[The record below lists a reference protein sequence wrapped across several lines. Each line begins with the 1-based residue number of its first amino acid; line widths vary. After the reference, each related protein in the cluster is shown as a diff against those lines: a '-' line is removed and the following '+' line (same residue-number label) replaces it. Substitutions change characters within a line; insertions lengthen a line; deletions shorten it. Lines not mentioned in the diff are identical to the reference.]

1 MDTAH
6 EGMSPNEYMLLHNF
20 CAVCHWPAQRRGRW
34 MELHHI
40 VGGSGRKDVEIN
52 YLCLCCRCHHAVHN
66 SLPEY
71 GEIPKGSLLAAK
83 MEQDGSVDEKGLAA
97 LKGRHGLPYDICPIP
112 ETFLAD
118 RSNKGGRSWP

>member
-1 MDTAH
+1 MCGYLSGFPMAGCGVTMDTAH

-52 YLCLCCRCHHAVHN
+52 YLCLCL
-66 SLPEY
+66 SL
-71 GEIPKGSLLAAK
+71 I
-83 MEQDGSVDEKGLAA
+83 
-97 LKGRHGLPYDICPIP
+97 HI
-112 ETFLAD
+112 
-118 RSNKGGRSWP
+118 